1 MVSLV
6 LESQKG
12 AQRQR
17 SPGAPPPETSAQQQL
32 FVHRLEKRQR
42 SQAAPRAD
50 ARSLIHLEHDDE
62 SRVIAIREAFRA
74 LSRNTE
80 WDAGE
85 SRQTVPTPKLASD
98 PRPKVASE
106 SVRKRL
112 PIAKSATQSRPF
124 YQLARMPP
132 LSAPEACGKKLTSA
146 AAAVRLRDT
155 NATPPTPIARLGVQG
170 RRGPGASRAHLTS
183 PHATEER
190 KHTDTRHHV
199 PADSDIRAIAATRA
213 TRLRMTKSS
222 EPRRRRSLAEELS
235 PVEERIAQFE
245 QEVRRMEYFQW
256 GLAGGAV
263 ESVGRTSRMR
273 GAHTLAD
280 IRSRFSRL
288 PVIREEIDFPINAH

>member
-17 SPGAPPPETSAQQQL
+17 SPRAPPIESSAQQQL

-42 SQAAPRAD
+42 SQAAPRSD
-50 ARSLIHLEHDDE
+50 AKSLIRLEHDDE
-62 SRVIAIREAFRA
+62 SRIIAIREAFRA
-74 LSRNTE
+74 LSRNAE

-85 SRQTVPTPKLASD
+85 SRQTVPSPKLASD
-98 PRPKVASE
+98 PRPNVASE

-112 PIAKSATQSRPF
+112 PVAKSATQSRPF
-124 YQLARMPP
+124 YQHARMPP

-146 AAAVRLRDT
+146 AVRSRNV
-155 NATPPTPIARLGVQG
+155 NATPSAPIVRVGVQG
-170 RRGPGASRAHLTS
+170 RRGQGASRTHPTS
-183 PHATEER
+183 PHETEDR
-190 KHTDTRHHV
+190 KHTDTRHQL
-199 PADSDIRAIAATRA
+199 PDDSDTRAIAAARA

-222 EPRRRRSLAEELS
+222 EPRRRRSPAEELS
-235 PVEERIAQFE
+235 PVEERIVQFE

-273 GAHTLAD
+273 GAHTLAE

-288 PVIREEIDFPINAH
+288 PVIREEIDLPINAH